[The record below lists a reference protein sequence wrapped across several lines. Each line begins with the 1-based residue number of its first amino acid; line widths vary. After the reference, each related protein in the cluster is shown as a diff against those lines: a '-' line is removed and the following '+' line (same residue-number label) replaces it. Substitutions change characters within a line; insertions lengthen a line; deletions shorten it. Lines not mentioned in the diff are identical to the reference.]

1 MPRFL
6 DAVEPL
12 GIDAEGKGV
21 TEGNCKIEVE
31 DIGQGQQLVVLSATK
46 DLKEGRGNH
55 FVEGWGGAFG
65 WKIGESWGP
74 GGVHLGQ
81 LDPCVLA
88 LYFDPFIII
97 QRFFSHSDPTRN
109 STAPFFPRSLFGVPW
124 PVP

>member
-55 FVEGWGGAFG
+55 FVEGWDVLLAGKSANL
-65 WKIGESWGP
+65 EVL
-74 GGVHLGQ
+74 GV
-81 LDPCVLA
+81 C
-88 LYFDPFIII
+88 I
-97 QRFFSHSDPTRN
+97 
-109 STAPFFPRSLFGVPW
+109 
-124 PVP
+124 